1 MLMSA
6 GDRQAEIDLIEAAAR
21 DAWPAA
27 QADWVGGWL
36 LRYTYGITRRAN
48 SVWPNGDSHGIS
60 ELTFDERLNEAELF
74 YAVYDTPAR
83 FQISPAS
90 RPADLDIVLALRGYQ
105 RTAET
110 AVQTAKLS
118 VVLHE
123 TGRRSPGSVL
133 QIDLAEQVSPA
144 WFQTYDDIE
153 KLGKRAAV
161 VRHDIIKRIRTRSG
175 FALATLDGEPVAL
188 GLGVV
193 NQGWLGIYC
202 MATDARVRRRGVAT
216 GIIHALANWA
226 QLYGARQVY
235 LQVMTANEPGLA
247 LYSRCGFSTLYHYHY
262 REKEL

>member
-1 MLMSA
+1 MIAVGANHFERQMLMSA

-74 YAVYDTPAR
+74 YAVYDMPAR

-133 QIDLAEQVSPA
+133 QIDVAEQV
-144 WFQTYDDIE
+144 
-153 KLGKRAAV
+153 
-161 VRHDIIKRIRTRSG
+161 
-175 FALATLDGEPVAL
+175 EP
-188 GLGVV
+188 GVV
-193 NQGWLGIYC
+193 SDL
-202 MATDARVRRRGVAT
+202 RRHREVRQACRRGTTRHHQA
-216 GIIHALANWA
+216 
-226 QLYGARQVY
+226 Y
-235 LQVMTANEPGLA
+235 PG
-247 LYSRCGFSTLYHYHY
+247 
-262 REKEL
+262 